1 MALNNTEH
9 YMKGGD
15 SNDKAGDSTFS
26 YVIGKLLDTLVTAT
40 SSIVSICTESIKIR
54 RPIMAHKYQLFWSN
68 LKKKHFGN
76 NNGKD
81 NNHRA
86 LHYIARHL
94 GRQAPIYTTDESG
107 AKMLRNDLLARA
119 FLFREE

>member
-1 MALNNTEH
+1 MALHNTER

-26 YVIGKLLDTLVTAT
+26 HVVGKLLDALVTTAP
-40 SSIVSICTESIKIR
+40 SIVSICTEVIKIR
-54 RPIMAHKYQLFWSN
+54 RPIMAHKYQLFWSS

-76 NNGKD
+76 KGKD
-81 NNHRA
+81 DNHRA

-119 FLFREE
+119 FLFRGE